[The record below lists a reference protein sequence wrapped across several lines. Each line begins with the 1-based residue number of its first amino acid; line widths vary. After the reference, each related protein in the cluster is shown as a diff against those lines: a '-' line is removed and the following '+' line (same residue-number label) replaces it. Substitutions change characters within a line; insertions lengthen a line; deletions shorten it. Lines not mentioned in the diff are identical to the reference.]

1 MNLRERVENKLREI
15 IDPEIGLDL
24 VTLNTIENLEVNE
37 DGNVKVVFRPTTPF
51 CPLGV
56 QLALSIKKSL
66 KEIEGVKNVDVEIV
80 DFIYAEQTNEL
91 LKNV

>member
-1 MNLRERVENKLREI
+1 MNLREKIEKKLREI
-15 IDPEIGLDL
+15 IDPEVGLDL
-24 VTLNTIENLEVNE
+24 VTLNTIENLEVSD
-37 DGNVKVVFRPTTPF
+37 DGKVKVVFRPTTPF

-66 KEIEGVKNVDVEIV
+66 KEIEEVKEVEVEVI

>member
-1 MNLRERVENKLREI
+1 MNLKEKVENKLREI
-15 IDPEIGLDL
+15 IDPEVGLDL
-24 VTLNTIENLEVNE
+24 VSLNTIENLEVKE

-66 KEIEGVKNVDVEIV
+66 KEIEGVKNVEVEVI

-91 LKNV
+91 LKNM

>member
-1 MNLRERVENKLREI
+1 MNLKEKVENKLREV
-15 IDPEIGLDL
+15 IDPEVGLDL
-24 VTLNTIENLEVNE
+24 VSLNTIENLEVKE
-37 DGNVKVVFRPTTPF
+37 DGYVKVVFRPTTPF

-66 KEIEGVKNVDVEIV
+66 KEIEGVKNVEVEVI

-91 LKNV
+91 LKNM

>member
-1 MNLRERVENKLREI
+1 MNLREKVENKLREI
-15 IDPEIGLDL
+15 IDPEVGLDL

-66 KEIEGVKNVDVEIV
+66 REIEGIKKVDVEVV

>member
-1 MNLRERVENKLREI
+1 MNLKEKIENKLREI
-15 IDPEIGLDL
+15 IDPEVGLDL

-66 KEIEGVKNVDVEIV
+66 KEIEGVKNVDVEVV

>member
-1 MNLRERVENKLREI
+1 MNLREKVENKLKEI

-66 KEIEGVKNVDVEIV
+66 KEIEGVKNVDVEVV